1 MELYT
6 SEYTTVDVMTD
17 GDGIQLLIQDKFDK
31 RYLQLK
37 LVGEDLLKEIY
48 AKIGEVL

>member
-1 MELYT
+1 VELYT

-17 GDGIQLLIQDKFDK
+17 GDGIHLLIQDKFDT

-37 LVGEDLLKEIY
+37 LVGKDLLKEIY
-48 AKIGEVL
+48 DKIGEIL